1 MARSAV
7 YDHTLVTIFNAIKV
21 CEQISQTPATPATVA
36 TPAPTVTQVDWIQ
49 FHGGNGGF
57 HLDTNT
63 KPKSYVGPIA
73 VHEFE
78 GRGLG
83 LVATRKITAGD
94 VLLIE
99 DAFAMSSTCGA
110 LISQATAELARTCCN
125 KFAVATPLEM
135 SAFWC
140 LHSQSD
146 CQNPNWKE
154 IGRRKTI
161 FEEYLAHLHAGEIHN
176 NSMQSR
182 YVPKPCLEKQDKA
195 VASIVSS
202 NSRKTEHWNAWTL
215 LLDESESLG
224 GLWLAASLFN
234 HSCLGNVVIN
244 YGSSKECGSTLV
256 ARAATTIETGEELLH
271 TYVYPFDTVHER
283 QKKLQHIYGFHCC
296 CARCALEA
304 PHALVAS
311 QLADRLE
318 SELQKFSAARGKG
331 INGRNDMAKI
341 VKMIRS
347 VLASV
352 DKAAEDLSA
361 GLRRLWRSQ
370 FLWGDHGLAMA
381 AQEAGLF
388 QEAVDAFRNCVSLV
402 AMVAPSSEYELKYR
416 MMLTQSLSRWALSAP
431 ASNLPSADDLK
442 EALKHAE
449 EAHNRLYGGGGRHF
463 VCRMKKRLEDVYAAL
478 RRLQS

>member
-7 YDHTLVTIFNAIKV
+7 YDHTLVAIFNAIKV
-21 CEQISQTPATPATVA
+21 CEQISQTTATPATPATVA
-36 TPAPTVTQVDWIQ
+36 TAAPTVTPVDWIQ

-99 DAFAMSSTCGA
+99 DAFAMSSTYGA
-110 LISQATAELARTCCN
+110 LISQATAELAQTCCN
-125 KFAVATPLEM
+125 KFALATPLEM

-244 YGSSKECGSTLV
+244 YGSSKERGVATCSEPQYFGGIFALSSPVFFNDLSVTILKECGSTLV
-256 ARAATTIETGEELLH
+256 ARAATTIETGEADRCDCLLEICRH
-271 TYVYPFDTVHER
+271 ILLRSSFILMWLPYCHAW
-283 QKKLQHIYGFHCC
+283 QMHLQHIMRVRMFQGAEHSQ
-296 CARCALEA
+296 
-304 PHALVAS
+304 VAVG
-311 QLADRLE
+311 E
-318 SELQKFSAARGKG
+318 
-331 INGRNDMAKI
+331 
-341 VKMIRS
+341 
-347 VLASV
+347 
-352 DKAAEDLSA
+352 
-361 GLRRLWRSQ
+361 
-370 FLWGDHGLAMA
+370 
-381 AQEAGLF
+381 
-388 QEAVDAFRNCVSLV
+388 
-402 AMVAPSSEYELKYR
+402 
-416 MMLTQSLSRWALSAP
+416 
-431 ASNLPSADDLK
+431 
-442 EALKHAE
+442 
-449 EAHNRLYGGGGRHF
+449 
-463 VCRMKKRLEDVYAAL
+463 
-478 RRLQS
+478 